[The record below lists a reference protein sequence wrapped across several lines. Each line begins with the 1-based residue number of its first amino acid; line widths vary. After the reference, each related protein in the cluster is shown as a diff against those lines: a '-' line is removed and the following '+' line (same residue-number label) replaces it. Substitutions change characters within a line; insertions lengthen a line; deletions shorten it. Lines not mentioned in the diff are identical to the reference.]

1 MHLLSNLHVSSVVVR
16 PTVVLLPV
24 VWIAARLLRG
34 ILEFVVFTRRQ
45 IVVIVSIRRTIAT
58 KIVVTSCSQVV
69 RA

>member
-34 ILEFVVFTRRQ
+34 ILELVVFTRRQ
-45 IVVIVSIRRTIAT
+45 IVVIVSIRRNNAT
-58 KIVVTSCSQVV
+58 NIVVTSCSQVV

>member
-1 MHLLSNLHVSSVVVR
+1 VHLLSNLHVSSVVVR

-34 ILEFVVFTRRQ
+34 ILELVVFTRRQ

-58 KIVVTSCSQVV
+58 NIVVTSCSQVV